1 MFRGGT
7 SSLPIMSP
15 NRSFRQFLD
24 KMNASQQIKR
34 AEHSLSQIEGS
45 TIMASKNKRKTF
57 AITNSASQLSYTFPS
72 TYEEFLTQLEEA
84 ILHGDDD
91 SKCAIEQLAPQM
103 ASTLKLENVWEAP
116 PVPFDEISHQISIVT
131 SLDQLPIVDPDILV
145 DMQTRELG
153 SIIPTEV
160 ERLHN
165 VMILGKH
172 WQTFL

>member
-57 AITNSASQLSYTFPS
+57 AIANSASQLSYTFPS

-116 PVPFDEISHQISIVT
+116 PVPFDEI
-131 SLDQLPIVDPDILV
+131 
-145 DMQTRELG
+145 
-153 SIIPTEV
+153 
-160 ERLHN
+160 LHCN
-165 VMILGKH
+165 
-172 WQTFL
+172 FP